1 MYAVGF
7 QAQIKNGTIEIP
19 EAYRSRFKEHMRVI
33 LLAEED
39 SPTVT
44 LIDQLLQ
51 YPSKCQGSSRLPEK
65 RCMSVPDAEPGAA
78 LSTPTSGSM
87 RLSKGTIPKKPSVP
101 RRSWKQAVQS

>member
-1 MYAVGF
+1 MYAVEF

-19 EAYRSRFKEHMRVI
+19 EAYRSRFKEHVRVI

-51 YPSKCQGSSRLPEK
+51 YPVK
-65 RCMSVPDAEPGAA
+65 
-78 LSTPTSGSM
+78 
-87 RLSKGTIPKKPSVP
+87 VP
-101 RRSWKQAVQS
+101 RFKPLTREEMYERS